1 MKKTSD
7 KRNKSVL
14 HKIDEL
20 LIQVAFAEAGELY
33 CHKDQKNVTKKG
45 NNKHI
50 ELSGIQSKLF
60 LFPSLYP
67 FHLSPYRS

>member
-33 CHKDQKNVTKKG
+33 CHKHQKKVSKKG
-45 NNKHI
+45 NNKHHYCVNG
-50 ELSGIQSKLF
+50 ETSSGLCV
-60 LFPSLYP
+60 
-67 FHLSPYRS
+67 